1 MADAK
6 AGPITRPLGQI
17 MSKYPDSGIAGV
29 APTPPPA
36 PKTLRTTRGQPKRAS
51 PMSAPSRSPGAKGG
65 RDSLFTNKYIL
76 ILLGAIITNL
86 IITIV
91 FASLNTNENTAVLNN
106 DSSRTWF
113 GILSIIFILVGITAL
128 IIGKRDLN
136 SWWGFIGYIF
146 LVLSIIPL
154 NISLTTISL
163 ESLNSSNATMGI
175 FFGVFVLVAVYC
187 MIYYGSTDTDTM
199 RTAIFYGAS
208 VLLLLFALFYTIV
221 FGNPVGISTSIP
233 DSDFNTLNSDK
244 YKLIYGSDNELNGV
258 FKRRL
263 FDQVYLSVA
272 YPTLGEGD
280 SPPLHNSA
288 EIRGSHY
295 LSSYGKF
302 LKMGGSAFLF
312 DIFYESNASS
322 PNVNTWRIG
331 TINTQTGVVQNRRT
345 ISLASVLK
353 ATNDAI
359 QLNSDK
365 HRLIY
370 LFLNPRYLTS
380 QKKMIPQL
388 EDSLADLI
396 KENMTFITLP
406 SLAITIPQNQKMEMQ
421 NLNNAR
427 QQVGIFLGGT
437 RLVSLL
443 SSKLKSVIHGVVN
456 FTDCYIRTDN
466 AQAYNAIAYDPEQ
479 SNRRMDLGT
488 GSFIGTNES
497 RLSEF
502 IPQDSLRSVQS
513 SFVATLP
520 NTPSPSSNKIYESEV
535 PVYISHSAC
544 FPFVYPNTFKN
555 YESNQE
561 FFQGF
566 APIVSPKKIISMI
579 FSNRDGESEPAR
591 QRMNAELRC
600 SQMYNNARVL
610 NPVNDEEW
618 SNLIVGSDGELA
630 KNNWCKNYDEG
641 KDGPTSVNVEN
652 PRIFP
657 LVLYNPSNSTS
668 EVSGGYYSGGMI
680 PKPTLVQTTD
690 GNIYQLRQVIQ
701 QETRVAQ
708 DLD

>member
-1 MADAK
+1 MADTERSPA
-6 AGPITRPLGQI
+6 ILRST
-17 MSKYPDSGIAGV
+17 
-29 APTPPPA
+29 PA
-36 PKTLRTTRGQPKRAS
+36 PARVQEPRTTRPTGRARQPKTS
-51 PMSAPSRSPGAKGG
+51 PPAPSRSSGVSEL
-65 RDSLFTNKYIL
+65 SLFRNKYVL
-76 ILLGAIITNL
+76 ILALAILTSLITTIILGIT
-86 IITIV
+86 
-91 FASLNTNENTAVLNN
+91 NTNENTSILNN
-106 DSSRTWF
+106 ENVRTSF
-113 GILSIIFILVGITAL
+113 GILSIVFILVGITSL

-136 SWWGFIGYIF
+136 GSWGFIGYIF
-146 LVLSIIPL
+146 LVVSIIPL
-154 NISLTTISL
+154 NITLATISL
-163 ESLNSSNATMGI
+163 ESLNSSNASLSI
-175 FFGVFVLVAVYC
+175 FFGTFVLVAVYS
-187 MIYYGSTDTDTM
+187 MIYYGSTGSDAM
-199 RTAIFYGAS
+199 RTTIFYGSS
-208 VLLLLFALFYTIV
+208 VLLLLYALFYTIV
-221 FGNPVGISTSIP
+221 FGNPVGLSSSIP
-233 DSDFNTLNSDK
+233 DSDLNSLDSNE
-244 YKLIYGSDNELNGV
+244 YTIIYGSDNELDGV

-263 FDQVYLSVA
+263 FDQVYLSIA
-272 YPTLGEGD
+272 YPSLGTGD
-280 SPPLHNSA
+280 SPPLHNSS

-295 LSSYGKF
+295 LSNYGKY

-322 PNVNTWRIG
+322 PNVNTWRVG

-345 ISLASVLK
+345 ISLASVL
-353 ATNDAI
+353 AETNRAI
-359 QLNSDK
+359 EMNPNN

-380 QKKMIPQL
+380 QKEMIPQL

-406 SLAITIPQNQKMEMQ
+406 SLSITIPQSQRLETQ

-437 RLVSLL
+437 RLVSSL
-443 SSKLKSVIHGVVN
+443 SSKLKNVVHGVVN
-456 FTDCYIRTDN
+456 LTDCYIRTEGS
-466 AQAYNAIAYDPEQ
+466 QAYNAIAYDPKQ
-479 SNRRMDLGT
+479 SNRRMDLGV
-488 GSFIGTNES
+488 GSFAGANES

-502 IPQDSLRSVQS
+502 VPQDSLRSVQN

-520 NTPSPSSNKIYESEV
+520 NSPNTSNHKAYESEV
-535 PVYISHSAC
+535 PVYVSHSVC
-544 FPFVYPNTFKN
+544 FPFVYPNMLEN
-555 YESNQE
+555 YSSNQD

-579 FSNRDGESEPAR
+579 FSNRDGDKAPAR

-610 NPVNDEEW
+610 NPENDDEW
-618 SNLIVGSDGELA
+618 SNLIKGSSGELA

-641 KDGPTSVNVEN
+641 KDGPTRVNVEN
-652 PRIFP
+652 SQIFP
-657 LVLYNPSNSTS
+657 LVLYNPSRGTG
-668 EVSGGYYSGGMI
+668 GGYYSGGMI